1 MAKLSDELPEV
12 KRNLK
17 KIKTLEE
24 ALAKCKQESSKLNR
38 KIQTLL
44 DEIRNL
50 QDRNNELR
58 NSTLTVTEHAVIRY
72 LERVEGLD
80 VQAIKNKLATEELQK
95 QVSVLGGGEYPVNI
109 DGNRVKVVVRNFK
122 VITVKD

>member
-24 ALAKCKQESSKLNR
+24 VLAVCKQESSSLNR
-38 KIQTLL
+38 KIQGLL

-58 NSTLTVTEHAVIRY
+58 SSTLTVTEHAVIRY

-80 VQAIKNKLATEELQK
+80 VQAIKDKLATEELQN